1 MQEIE
6 ILTNLLRKIPGK
18 KVADPMQIKFWFTRK
33 RFSQQEKRQMAKLD
47 TRLGRDENDVNSSST
62 QAAKCKSTRKWT
74 GYQSQYMESYSAF
87 LITIQLII

>member
-1 MQEIE
+1 
-6 ILTNLLRKIPGK
+6 
-18 KVADPMQIKFWFTRK
+18 
-33 RFSQQEKRQMAKLD
+33 MAKLD

-87 LITIQLII
+87 LITIQLGQFAYICSSTSHSRLQKK